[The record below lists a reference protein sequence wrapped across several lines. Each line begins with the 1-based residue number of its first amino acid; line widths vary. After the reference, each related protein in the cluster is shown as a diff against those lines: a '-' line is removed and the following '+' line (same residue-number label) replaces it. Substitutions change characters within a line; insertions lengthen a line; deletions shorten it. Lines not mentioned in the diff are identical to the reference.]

1 MTVERELDAS
11 YLGRTVTLLAECL
24 AGCLPVPVAQRGTG
38 DLCVGDR
45 KFLGSSLFRR
55 RRLLFYQASLLVSA
69 NLSLLDR
76 YLAHPSREPEYRRGR
91 SHRDFV
97 TNLCQ
102 VSPGLTCGVL
112 AERLQAEIARRLPEL
127 V

>member
-1 MTVERELDAS
+1 VERELDTS
-11 YLGRTVTLLAECL
+11 YLQRTVALIADALRA
-24 AGCLPVPVAQRGTG
+24 AFGIPAVQRGTG
-38 DLCVGDR
+38 DLCLGDR

-69 NLSLLDR
+69 DLTLLDR

-91 SHRDFV
+91 PHADFV
-97 TNLCQ
+97 VNLSRE
-102 VSPGLTCGVL
+102 VPELTCESL
-112 AERLQAEIARRLPEL
+112 SERLRREIERRLPEL